1 MFLNR
6 KDLDKINAV
15 LSQFP
20 LVDVFQIEQDNS
32 NGIGSTTTIKFD
44 YEVNQVRGVFLTEL
58 SGVED
63 W

>member
-20 LVDVFQIEQDNS
+20 LVDDFQIEQDNS
-32 NGIGSTTTIKFD
+32 SGIGSTTTIKFAA
-44 YEVNQVRGVFLTEL
+44 EVNQVRGVFLTEL